1 MRTVGA
7 TGYAVLGAGLTAVA
21 FGLARYAFGLFVPSI
36 RGELGLG
43 SDVIGVVSSL
53 AFVSFV
59 CTSLIAPVVAHRLG
73 ARKAAMVASGIAL
86 GGLGLISQA
95 HGATSLGAGVF
106 ACGVS
111 TGLMMPALAAGVQA
125 TVRPALQGRVNAVM
139 NAGTSIGL
147 VVCVPTVL
155 FLGGTWR
162 LAYGGFALLAGI
174 GLVAAWW
181 LLPAASRAP
190 RDSDGLP
197 PLTRAQLG
205 AFVRLMLF
213 GFVVGFV
220 GAVFWIFAPD
230 LVVQGGLAPDA
241 TGLLWLALG
250 LAGLLGAWATDLR
263 DRFGAPK
270 TLATAL
276 LATAASIGSITA
288 APNLLPVSLAAAA
301 VFGWAAMHLSGQL
314 LVTGVRLLP
323 RRPALGPVLPFVSIT
338 VGQAVGSPVAGWAIE
353 RHGYT
358 EAFGAFALLAMLAAG
373 CAHLYPLPARVI
385 TAERI
390 VDSPARVPGGYPG
403 SE

>member
-1 MRTVGA
+1 VRTIGA

-36 RGELGLG
+36 RSELGLG

-59 CTSLIAPVVAHRLG
+59 CTSAIAPAVAARLG
-73 ARKAAMVASGIAL
+73 ARRAAMVASGIGL
-86 GGLGLISQA
+86 GGLALISQA
-95 HGATSLGAGVF
+95 SGAITLGAGVF

-147 VVCVPTVL
+147 VFCVPTVL
-155 FLGGTWR
+155 FLAGAWR
-162 LAYGGFALLAGI
+162 LAYGGFAALAGI
-174 GLVAAWW
+174 GLIAAWW

-190 RDSDGLP
+190 RATDGLP
-197 PLTRAQLG
+197 PLTRLQLG
-205 AFVRLMLF
+205 ALVRLTLF
-213 GFVVGFV
+213 GFAVGFV

-230 LVVQGGLAPDA
+230 LVVQVGGLAPGT
-241 TGLLWLALG
+241 TGLLWLGLG
-250 LAGLLGAWATDLR
+250 LAGLLGAGATDLR

-276 LATAASIGSITA
+276 LATAASVGGIAA
-288 APNLLPVSLAAAA
+288 APGLLPVSLAAAA

-338 VGQAVGSPVAGWAIE
+338 IGQAAGSPVAGWAIE
-353 RHGYT
+353 GYGYP
-358 EAFGAFALLAMLAAG
+358 EAFFAFAVLAVFAAG
-373 CAHLYPLPARVI
+373 CSQLYPLPARVI
-385 TAERI
+385 MGPRAA
-390 VDSPARVPGGYPG
+390 DSPA
-403 SE
+403 SA

>member
-1 MRTVGA
+1 MSTVGA

-36 RGELGLG
+36 RAELGLG
-43 SDVIGVVSSL
+43 SDVIGMISSL
-53 AFVSFV
+53 PFVSFV
-59 CTSLIAPVVAHRLG
+59 ATSLIAPVVANRLG
-73 ARKAAMVASGIAL
+73 ARKAAMVASGIGF

-95 HGATSLGAGVF
+95 SGAISLGAGVF

-111 TGLMMPALAAGVQA
+111 TALMMPALAAGVQA

-147 VVCVPTVL
+147 VFCVPTVL
-155 FLGGTWR
+155 FLAGAWR
-162 LAYGGFALLAGI
+162 MAYGGFALLAAI
-174 GLVAAWW
+174 GLIAAWL

-190 RDSDGLP
+190 RESDGRP

-205 AFVRLMLF
+205 ALVRLTLF
-213 GFVVGFV
+213 GFAVGFV

-230 LVVQGGLAPDA
+230 LLVQVGSLAPGA

-276 LATAASIGSITA
+276 LATAVSIGSIGA
-288 APNLLPVSLAAAA
+288 APGQLPVSLAAAA

-338 VGQAVGSPVAGWAIE
+338 VGQAAGSPVAGWAIE

-358 EAFGAFALLAMLAAG
+358 EAFGAFAVLAVLATG
-373 CAHLYPLPARVI
+373 CAQLYPLPARVI
-385 TAERI
+385 TAQR
-390 VDSPARVPGGYPG
+390 VADSPAGA
-403 SE
+403 